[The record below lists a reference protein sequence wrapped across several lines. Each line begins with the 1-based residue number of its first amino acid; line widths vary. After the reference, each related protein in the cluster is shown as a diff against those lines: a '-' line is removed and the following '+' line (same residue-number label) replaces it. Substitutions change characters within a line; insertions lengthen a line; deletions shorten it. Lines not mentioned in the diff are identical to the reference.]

1 MFVYVIVTRQLP
13 KRRLLMGTL
22 FTFSLMFLPE
32 LLKHGRLAIASPPVN
47 DVVRIEL
54 KVDGMGCEAC
64 ESAVIY
70 KMYFF
75 AQLYMLKH
83 LH

>member
-1 MFVYVIVTRQLP
+1 
-13 KRRLLMGTL
+13 MGTL
-22 FTFSLMFLPE
+22 FSFSLMFLPE
-32 LLKHGRLAIASPPVN
+32 LLKHGRLAIGSSPPVN

-70 KMYFF
+70 KMYFLLSLITYAHNTF
-75 AQLYMLKH
+75 IELGPRNS
-83 LH
+83 